1 MAEIKLPA
9 QKSASPVGTIVESNS
24 PNPSSA
30 RTNIFTKIAG
40 RRASYQASP
49 LANRKIQVG
58 GGVLPKISCARGDL
72 LLCGCVLAG
81 LTAAF
86 FAAKEGFK
94 RLFSK
99 PEAKSE
105 EDQEPPIPPTVQRL
119 SDTLNSGGEPK
130 EPLIPNILYHGGRTV
145 IGGRTNVGKSI
156 IIDQLAVESSRGYGE
171 FVNQENATPQQVI
184 LIDGEMEE
192 DDYKR
197 RFPKDL
203 KGAENITRVSDFNFK
218 TVKEFIDFL
227 RGLVLGLL
235 SDTVVIIDNLAALFP
250 SLTAAQLFD
259 FYNGLKKIQREASV
273 TISYIIADH
282 TVKVPKGLP
291 LDETHLA
298 GSSNT
303 SRFATNI
310 AIIDWNARGKDYRIM
325 KFPKQRKDALPD
337 DVLELVIDESE
348 YLHFNVLGNSPEEDV
363 LCTKDN
369 RRRWSQDVI
378 EEDDENEEVE
388 PEKRPWTEEDTDR
401 LIELAAT
408 LDTPD
413 AQNIGFM
420 MDRNPV
426 LIYRKAKLYGVDL
439 MKKPRGRKPK
449 QKPEPNL
456 EEQ

>member
-1 MAEIKLPA
+1 MYFPK
-9 QKSASPVGTIVESNS
+9 SPVHEEIYYSV
-24 PNPSSA
+24 
-30 RTNIFTKIAG
+30 
-40 RRASYQASP
+40 
-49 LANRKIQVG
+49 
-58 GGVLPKISCARGDL
+58 D
-72 LLCGCVLAG
+72 VLAG
-81 LTAAF
+81 LTATF

-105 EDQEPPIPPTVQRL
+105 EDDQEPPIPPKVQRL
-119 SDTLNSGGEPK
+119 SDSLNSGGEPK
-130 EPLIPNILYHGGRTV
+130 EPLIPDILYHGGRTV
-145 IGGRTNVGKSI
+145 IGGRAGVGKTLV
-156 IIDQLAVESSRGYGE
+156 IDQLAVESSRGYGE
-171 FVNQENATPQQVI
+171 FVNQENAKPQQVI
-184 LIDGEMEE
+184 LIDGEMED
-192 DDYKR
+192 DDYNR
-197 RFPKDL
+197 RFPKGL

-235 SDTVVIIDNLAALFP
+235 SDAVVIIDNIAALFP
-250 SLTAAQLFD
+250 TLTAAQLFE
-259 FYNGLKKIQREASV
+259 FYNGLKKVQREASV

-282 TVKVPKGLP
+282 TVKVPMGQP

-310 AIIDWNARGKDYRIM
+310 AIIDWNALGKDFRIM

-363 LCTKDN
+363 LYTKAN
-369 RRRWSQDVI
+369 RQRWNNEVI
-378 EEDDENEEVE
+378 EDDEDEETE
-388 PEKRPWTEEDTDR
+388 PETNRRGRPWTKEDTDR
-401 LIELAAT
+401 LIELAST

-413 AQNIGFM
+413 AQTIGFM
-420 MDRNPV
+420 MDRHPV
-426 LIYRKAKLYGVDL
+426 LIYRKAGDYGVEL

>member
-1 MAEIKLPA
+1 MTNNQTPAPVKVHHGADQGSPSFNIINNIPRTARSPRRRSSQRPDRIEI
-9 QKSASPVGTIVESNS
+9 
-24 PNPSSA
+24 
-30 RTNIFTKIAG
+30 
-40 RRASYQASP
+40 
-49 LANRKIQVG
+49 G
-58 GGVLPKISCARGDL
+58 GGVIPSLKCSREDL
-72 LLCGCVLAG
+72 GVAVLSAG
-81 LTAAF
+81 TIIGLF
-86 FAAKEGFK
+86 FLAKEGFK

-105 EDQEPPIPPTVQRL
+105 EDPEPPIPPKVQRL
-119 SDTLNSGGEPK
+119 SDSLKSGGEPK
-130 EPLIPNILYHGGRTV
+130 EPLIPDILYHDGRTV
-145 IGGRTNVGKSI
+145 IGGRTGVGKTLV
-156 IIDQLAVESSRGYGE
+156 IDQLAVESSRGYGE
-171 FVNQENATPQQVI
+171 FVNQENAKPQQVI
-184 LIDGEMEE
+184 LIDGEMED
-192 DDYKR
+192 DDYNR
-197 RFPKDL
+197 RFPKGL

-235 SDTVVIIDNLAALFP
+235 SDAVVIIDNLAALFP
-250 SLTAAQLFD
+250 TLTAAQLFD

-282 TVKVPKGLP
+282 TVKVPMGQP

-363 LCTKDN
+363 LYTKAN
-369 RRRWSQDVI
+369 RQRWNNEVV
-378 EEDDENEEVE
+378 EDDEDEETE
-388 PEKRPWTEEDTDR
+388 PETNRRGRPWTEEDTDR
-401 LIELAAT
+401 LIELAST

-413 AQNIGFM
+413 AQTIGLM
-420 MDRNPV
+420 MDRHPV
-426 LIYRKAKLYGVDL
+426 LIYRKAGDYGVKL